1 MALTS
6 DIYAITPTFSA
17 TLFRAAAGITG
28 GAFPRAVPLITNQ
41 PLDNG
46 AGYKLS
52 FLSAGDSS
60 AITFTVAGFV
70 VGDLSGNTTTE
81 VVAGPAAG
89 ATTQTVNYY
98 SLITSVTISA
108 AATGNISIGTLI
120 TDGVALP
127 RGRLRGFYYV
137 ATAGAGAIT
146 LTANGTAATDRILLS
161 IATPAVVESQQMSL
175 PGDGI
180 LMGGS
185 AALSSFAVLINTTAV
200 TSITA
205 FVG

>member
-81 VVAGPAAG
+81 VVQGPAAG

-185 AALSSFAVLINTTAV
+185 AAVSSFAVLINTTAV

>member
-6 DIYAITPTFSA
+6 DIYAITPTYSA
-17 TLFRAAAGITG
+17 TLFRAAAAIAGAGAIT
-28 GAFPRAVPLITNQ
+28 LITNQ

-46 AGYKLS
+46 AGYQPI
-52 FLSAGDSS
+52 FTCAGD
-60 AITFTVAGFV
+60 ATAATFTIVGFV
-70 VGDLSGNTTTE
+70 VGDLTGNTTTE
-81 VVAGPAAG
+81 TVAGLNTAI
-89 ATTQTVNYY
+89 ATSVNYY
-98 SLITSVTISA
+98 SQITSISSDA
-108 AATGNISIGTLI
+108 AVATNVSIGTLI

-137 ATAGAGAIT
+137 ATAGAGSIT
-146 LTANGTAATDRILLS
+146 LRANGGTATDRILLS

-185 AALSSFAVLINTTAV
+185 SATSSFAVLINTVAV

>member
-81 VVAGPAAG
+81 VVQGPAAG

-137 ATAGAGAIT
+137 ATAGAGAIA

>member
-60 AITFTVAGFV
+60 TITFTVAGFV

-81 VVAGPAAG
+81 VVQGPAAG